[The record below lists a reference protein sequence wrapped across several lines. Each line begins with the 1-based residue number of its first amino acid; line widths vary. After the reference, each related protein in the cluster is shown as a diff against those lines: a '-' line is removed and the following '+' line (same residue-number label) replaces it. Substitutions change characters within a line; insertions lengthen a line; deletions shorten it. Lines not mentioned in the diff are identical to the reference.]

1 MFAGDIWSFIDRPA
15 VSIVKSVLSFYDLS
29 VSGLI
34 IVDDTFGGAAGDN
47 FGGLVEGEG
56 ELRRQYGRI
65 DSGGEG

>member
-1 MFAGDIWSFIDRPA
+1 M
-15 VSIVKSVLSFYDLS
+15 KSVLSFYDLS

-34 IVDDTFGGAAGDN
+34 IVDDSFGGAAGDN

-56 ELRRQYGRI
+56 ELGRQYGRI